1 MSSNMQNTDENQ
13 PLCVLLIDDDP
24 DRAIALSE
32 TLDQS
37 RYKVKQM
44 VSADASLLKQ
54 VDELQPDIIII
65 DVESPNRDILESLH
79 TLNKFNP
86 KPIVMFSEQE
96 DTNTINETVQSG
108 VSAYSARDI
117 SPTRVRAI
125 LDTAVAQF
133 QQMQL
138 LRNQLEETQQALASQ
153 KVIDQAKTLL
163 METRKCTEKEAYQHL
178 RKMAMDGGLRME
190 QVAKNVID
198 IIRSLTA

>member
-1 MSSNMQNTDENQ
+1 MSKPESHS

-24 DRAIALSE
+24 DRALALSE
-32 TLDQS
+32 SLDKS
-37 RYKVKQM
+37 RYKITQM

-54 VDELQPDIIII
+54 VDQLQPDIIII
-65 DVESPNRDILESLH
+65 DVESPNRDILESLS

-86 KPIVMFSEQE
+86 KPIVMFSEEE

-108 VSAYSARDI
+108 VSAYMARDI
-117 SPTRVRAI
+117 SPSRVRAI

-133 QQMQL
+133 HQMQL
-138 LRNQLEETQQALASQ
+138 LRNQLEQTQQALASQ

-163 METRKCTEKEAYQHL
+163 METRKISEKEAYQVI

-190 QVAKNVID
+190 QVAKNIIQ

>member
-1 MSSNMQNTDENQ
+1 MQKSDDNK

-32 TLDQS
+32 SLDQS
-37 RYKVKQM
+37 RYKIQQM

-54 VDELQPDIIII
+54 VDDLQPDIIII

-86 KPIVMFSEQE
+86 KPIVMFSEEE
-96 DTNTINETVQSG
+96 DTTTINQTVQSG
-108 VSAYSARDI
+108 VSAYLARDI
-117 SPTRVRAI
+117 NPSRVRAI

-133 QQMQL
+133 QQMQK
-138 LRNQLEETQQALASQ
+138 LRTQLEETQQELASR

-163 METRKCTEKEAYQHL
+163 MESRKISEKEAYQHI
-178 RKMAMDGGLRME
+178 RKMAMDSGLRME

-198 IIRSLTA
+198 IIHSLKA

>member
-1 MSSNMQNTDENQ
+1 MSKPEPHQ

-24 DRAIALSE
+24 DRALALSDS
-32 TLDQS
+32 LDQS
-37 RYKVKQM
+37 RYKITQM

-65 DVESPNRDILESLH
+65 DVESPNRDILESLS

-86 KPIVMFSEQE
+86 KPIVMFSEEE

-108 VSAYSARDI
+108 VSAYMARDI
-117 SPTRVRAI
+117 SPSRVRAI

-133 QQMQL
+133 HQMQL
-138 LRNQLEETQQALASQ
+138 LRTQLEQTQQALASQ

-163 METRKCTEKEAYQHL
+163 METRKISEKEAYQVI

-190 QVAKNVID
+190 QVAKNVIE